1 MESPHDLSQWKRHL
15 DDIFF
20 MENVPGMIHL
30 LKNLNIPIRSMIRES
45 RHVDDQKIPSECM
58 YPRRLGNM
66 PFELPLCVDVEDKA
80 ATWRQMLT
88 RPCEHS
94 FPVGEA
100 SNVINRIEYTKNRV
114 KPPVD
119 LEIDHILPQE
129 FRLRNLLAGNRKHLA
144 REIQPR
150 HFVTVLQMLQY

>member
-1 MESPHDLSQWKRHL
+1 MESPHDLSQRKRHL

-30 LKNLNIPIRSMIRES
+30 LKHLNIPIGSMIRES

-66 PFELPLCVDVEDKA
+66 PFELPRCVDVEDKA

-88 RPCEHS
+88 HPCEHS

-100 SNVINRIEYTKNRV
+100 PNVINRIEYTKNHV
-114 KPPVD
+114 KPLVY
-119 LEIDHILPQE
+119 LEIDHILLRE
-129 FRLRNLLAGNRKHLA
+129 FRSRNFLAVNREHLA
-144 REIQPR
+144 REI
-150 HFVTVLQMLQY
+150 